1 MVVGGAAAGATGGG
15 RRGAMVVGRAAAG
28 ATGGGKKKKKDKS
41 AGGGASSSLTR
52 EEREDMLDALIEK
65 EVQKR
70 MNKFKGKRPTKF
82 ELSVEDAG
90 LRLKIAKED
99 QTSLSTL
106 PRFELDIDCDIL
118 EYINLLKDRMFHHR
132 TRGSYYFG
140 GGVVATPPMGDD
152 ETFNMIEF
160 METTQQGS
168 KRSVM
173 QCIFCDNDLYY
184 QLFRATPE
192 KDEDRYTTGNFYRL
206 GGVKREFPEKL
217 FGKLNDVY
225 GAPESYHNSK
235 MVEKV
240 KKLTPERAKKFDPD
254 LLPLVQ
260 LPITAVCESERFP
273 AVLRFTT
280 GNFYSSTPQHVTS
293 RLEELVHNWGRLSK
307 LAFLMILAVIE
318 FDMEFY
324 DCRKSFLEARANLH
338 NTVGAFDF
346 DDVIRIIMRARHDAR
361 GAIKEIKAKLD
372 SPAAST
378 PVDVCAEADVKKL
391 QAKLD
396 IPMASTSA
404 DVCAEA
410 DDTARADVK
419 TQAKVS
425 VLTPSDGADV
435 KELQAKVPVP
445 TTSRSLV
452 ELAGADAKK
461 VISSHERKEA
471 QTRELAGVHAEADD
485 TARAD
490 VKKTQAK
497 VSVLTPSDG
506 ADVKELQAKVPVPT
520 TSRSL
525 VELAG
530 ADAKKVISSDERK
543 EAQTREVPPDEVE
556 WARWLKRRRA
566 GLKVMD
572 LLME

>member
-1 MVVGGAAAGATGGG
+1 
-15 RRGAMVVGRAAAG
+15 MVVGRAAGG
-28 ATGGGKKKKKDKS
+28 ATGGGKKKDKF

-70 MNKFKGKRPTKF
+70 MNKFKGKRRDKF

-90 LRLKIAKED
+90 LRLKIAKEE

-160 METTQQGS
+160 METTQRGS

-192 KDEDRYTTGNFYRL
+192 KDEDRYTKGNFYRL
-206 GGVKREFPEKL
+206 GGAKRVFPESL
-217 FGKLNDVY
+217 FGELKDLE
-225 GAPESYHNSK
+225 GAPESYHDVEQIAVYANVFRK

-240 KKLTPERAKKFDPD
+240 KKLKKETAKKFDPD
-254 LLPLVQ
+254 RLPLVQ
-260 LPITAVCESERFP
+260 LPIVAVCESERFP

-293 RLEELVHNWGRLSK
+293 TLRELVHNWGRLSK

-318 FDMEFY
+318 FDMGYY
-324 DCRKSFLEARANLH
+324 DCRKSFNEARANLH
-338 NTVGAFDF
+338 NTVRAVSTLELDFRGPDGHFGLKKLLGVGGCVHVLKFEF
-346 DDVIRIIMRARHDAR
+346 DDVICIIMRARHDAR
-361 GAIKEIKAKLD
+361 GAIREIR
-372 SPAAST
+372 
-378 PVDVCAEADVKKL
+378 
-391 QAKLD
+391 AKLD
-396 IPMASTSA
+396 ISTAGA
-404 DVCAEA
+404 DVELAGADAKKVISSHERKEAQTRELAGVRAEA
-410 DDTARADVK
+410 DDAARADVKK

-435 KELQAKVPVP
+435 NELQTKVPVP

-471 QTRELAGVHAEADD
+471 QTRA
-485 TARAD
+485 
-490 VKKTQAK
+490 
-497 VSVLTPSDG
+497 
-506 ADVKELQAKVPVPT
+506 
-520 TSRSL
+520 
-525 VELAG
+525 
-530 ADAKKVISSDERK
+530 
-543 EAQTREVPPDEVE
+543 VPPDEVE
-556 WARWLKRRRA
+556 WARWQKCRRA